1 MVLIHR
7 GAAIQAS
14 TVRHGNTF
22 VARACI
28 LKEDGESVSL
38 GDLGQ
43 FASRNCAYEFAVRC
57 ASAFVDGM
65 PMPRSPFSRSSELEE
80 AAIAASGKRVRHG

>member
-1 MVLIHR
+1 MKSSN
-7 GAAIQAS
+7 Q
-14 TVRHGNTF
+14 HGRPF

-28 LKEDGESVSL
+28 LKEDGESVSS

-57 ASAFVDGM
+57 ARAFVDGV

-80 AAIAASGKRVRHG
+80 AAIAASAKRAQQG

>member
-1 MVLIHR
+1 MLLFHH

-14 TVRHGNTF
+14 TIRCGNTF

-28 LKEDGESVSL
+28 LKKDGESTSL

-43 FASRNCAYEFAVRC
+43 FASRTCAYEFAVRC
-57 ASAFVDGM
+57 ACAFVDGV
-65 PMPRSPFSRSSELEE
+65 PIPRSPFGRSSTLNN
-80 AAIAASGKRVRHG
+80 AANS